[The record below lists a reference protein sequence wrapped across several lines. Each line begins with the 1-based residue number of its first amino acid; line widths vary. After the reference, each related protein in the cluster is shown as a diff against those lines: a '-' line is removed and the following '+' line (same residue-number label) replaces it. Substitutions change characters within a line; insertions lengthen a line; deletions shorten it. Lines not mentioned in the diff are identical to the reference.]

1 MRNLEV
7 RFLISLSMRFK
18 KDNLL
23 TLLFLFPGFVF
34 FIGLFIYP
42 VYITFLNSLTMK
54 NDAGF
59 TLQNYID
66 ILSSVKYWNVIGITF
81 VLAISTTLLSILIAL
96 PLALILRKRVKGH
109 QFIRF
114 LILLPLTVLALISAL
129 GLLIVWDKNGWVNL
143 FLTQVL
149 PFIDEPLKIN
159 YTLYGLILFYAWL
172 YSPHTILM
180 TLSSIEGIDR
190 NVEQAATITGAKPF
204 EVFRYITLPLSM
216 NGIRSGSVMTF
227 LLSFGAFNVPLIAG
241 GDYRPLTV
249 TIYTEAAVFNNWPK
263 ASALAIVM
271 GILEII
277 FIFIYFNFFKKGAHL
292 K

>member
-1 MRNLEV
+1 MRNPSSG
-7 RFLISLSMRFK
+7 FLISISMQFK

-23 TLLFLFPGFVF
+23 TLLLLFPGLVF

-42 VYITFLNSLTMK
+42 LCITFMNSLTIS
-54 NDAGF
+54 NHTGYS
-59 TLQNYID
+59 LQNYID
-66 ILSSVKYWNVIGITF
+66 LLSSAKYWNVIGITF
-81 VLAISTTLLSILIAL
+81 VLAISTTILSVLIAL

-109 QFIRF
+109 TFIRL

-143 FLTQVL
+143 FLMQVL
-149 PFIDEPLKIN
+149 PIIDEPLKIN

-216 NGIRSGSVMTF
+216 SGIRSGSVMTF
-227 LLSFGAFNVPLIAG
+227 LLAFGAFNVPLIAG
-241 GDYRPLTV
+241 GNYRPLTV
-249 TIYTEAAVFNNWPK
+249 AIYTEAGVFNNWPR
-263 ASALAIVM
+263 ASALAIIM

-277 FIFIYFNFFKKGAHL
+277 FILIYFRLTKKRSAA
-292 K
+292 